1 MKKKKVGKLPGMFLP
16 GKTLRVMKLIC
27 LFIAMQTLQLSAKSF
42 SQEVV
47 TIKMADVSFQEI
59 VREIERQSSV
69 TFLYNHEYVKA
80 LNHLTLDVKKMKIEE
95 VMSRL
100 LKDTSLGYSFVDN
113 TMIITMKPTS
123 IEQTPRIRNVKG
135 VVVDVNGNPLP
146 GVTVMIKGTTLG
158 VATDLNGR
166 FSLEMVG
173 DAPIVLVCSFV
184 GMRKK
189 EVKYA
194 DGKEQK
200 IVMEEELAE
209 MDEVVVTGYF
219 NKSKESFTGA
229 EVTVGREELKKV
241 GALNMLQ
248 ALNAFDPSIRLAES
262 LTNGSNPNMIPDI
275 TIRGENSFDLR
286 ANADDATTNPNAP
299 LYILDGVEV
308 SAERIYDMD
317 LNRIESTT
325 ILKDASATALYG
337 SRGANG
343 VIVITTIRPKSGE
356 IRIALNAN
364 YNISI
369 PDLRDYNLMNAEEK
383 LEYEKRAGVYTN
395 SDYNEQM
402 KLDELYNTRLEEVK
416 RGVDTYWLS
425 QPLQRSLNQRYSLN
439 FEGGD
444 EHFRYGI
451 DLRYDTDKGVMKK
464 SGRERYGVNLT
475 FNYNIGANFFIRND
489 LSVDNVKA
497 TNSPYNGFYLYAQQN
512 PYDRIYDENGKF
524 VEKLS
529 SGDWNPLYGANL
541 PKRNDNSYTTIQD
554 NFNIDWRI
562 LEAFRLQGRFSY
574 TKEFNRQDLFKSPES
589 LDYST
594 ETDVTERGS
603 YYQMKGESQRFDGNI
618 TFSYNKNFGF
628 HVVNVGIGSNMQ
640 QFKGENSAYTGVGF
654 INPDMVFAGAANGFK
669 TGTRPSGSYD
679 ISRLVGFFTN
689 VNYGYD
695 NRYFLDFSFRTDGSS
710 KFGRNSRFAPFWSVG
725 LAWNVHKERFWHG
738 SEKNSLKFRA
748 SVGSIGTTNFSSS
761 QALTTYLY
769 HFERVYNGVFGVKLA
784 GYGNTNLKW
793 QNTLS
798 YNIGVDLTCLNG
810 FLTFNGDFYIK
821 ETKNLLLPV
830 TVAPSTGFADYIENI
845 GELRNM
851 GMEARLRFN
860 LIRDIQRDLSWS
872 VILAAFHNKSKITK
886 LSNQL
891 ETINQWANDDIN
903 NQGKTVYRQ
912 FEEGRSQT
920 ALMVVRS
927 GGIDP
932 ATGNEVYIK
941 RNGELTFTYDHN
953 DKIECGDMM
962 PKMEGNINS
971 NLTWKGWNL
980 YLLFKYKWGGKAY
993 NSTLATKVEG
1003 ANPYKNADKRVL
1015 YDRWKEPGDKAK
1027 FRRIDDTSRPY
1038 QTTRLVEDDNLFAL
1052 QSVSLSYELPRKISQ
1067 KLYMERV
1074 KFLLST
1080 TDLFRLSSIKQERGT
1095 NYPFARTFS
1104 IGLNVTF

>member
-27 LFIAMQTLQLSAKSF
+27 LFIVMQTLQLSGKSF

-100 LKDTSLGYSFVDN
+100 LKDTRLGYSFVDN
-113 TMIITMKPTS
+113 TVIITMKPTS
-123 IEQTPRIRNVKG
+123 IEQTPRVRNVKG

-173 DAPIVLVCSFV
+173 NAPIVLVCSFV

-200 IVMEEELAE
+200 IVMEEEATDLNGRFSLEMVGNAPIVLVCSFVGMRKKEVKYADGKEQKIVMEEEQAE

-219 NKSKESFTGA
+219 NKSKESFTGS

-364 YNISI
+364 YNVSI

-497 TNSPYNGFYLYAQQN
+497 TNSPYNEFYLYAQQN

-640 QFKGENSAYTGVGF
+640 QSKGENSAYTGVGF

-695 NRYFLDFSFRTDGSS
+695 NRYFLDFSLIIVIFWIFLFVLMVPVSLVVIQDLLL
-710 KFGRNSRFAPFWSVG
+710 FGL
-725 LAWNVHKERFWHG
+725 LALLGMYTK
-738 SEKNSLKFRA
+738 K
-748 SVGSIGTTNFSSS
+748 
-761 QALTTYLY
+761 
-769 HFERVYNGVFGVKLA
+769 VFG
-784 GYGNTNLKW
+784 
-793 QNTLS
+793 
-798 YNIGVDLTCLNG
+798 
-810 FLTFNGDFYIK
+810 
-821 ETKNLLLPV
+821 
-830 TVAPSTGFADYIENI
+830 
-845 GELRNM
+845 
-851 GMEARLRFN
+851 
-860 LIRDIQRDLSWS
+860 
-872 VILAAFHNKSKITK
+872 
-886 LSNQL
+886 
-891 ETINQWANDDIN
+891 
-903 NQGKTVYRQ
+903 
-912 FEEGRSQT
+912 
-920 ALMVVRS
+920 MV
-927 GGIDP
+927 
-932 ATGNEVYIK
+932 E
-941 RNGELTFTYDHN
+941 
-953 DKIECGDMM
+953 
-962 PKMEGNINS
+962 
-971 NLTWKGWNL
+971 
-980 YLLFKYKWGGKAY
+980 
-993 NSTLATKVEG
+993 
-1003 ANPYKNADKRVL
+1003 
-1015 YDRWKEPGDKAK
+1015 
-1027 FRRIDDTSRPY
+1027 
-1038 QTTRLVEDDNLFAL
+1038 
-1052 QSVSLSYELPRKISQ
+1052 RKI
-1067 KLYMERV
+1067 L
-1074 KFLLST
+1074 
-1080 TDLFRLSSIKQERGT
+1080 
-1095 NYPFARTFS
+1095 
-1104 IGLNVTF
+1104 